1 MSTLSLTGMAALS
14 KLSAAWI
21 LIMTVRMIF
30 ENLTVNLGLKES
42 STLTKSGEGSQ
53 SRGEP

>member
-1 MSTLSLTGMAALS
+1 MSTLSLIEMAALS
-14 KLSAAWI
+14 KLSATWI